1 MRKSIPKEIRQ
12 ISNLLKR
19 NIEMAHNKKE
29 DITRTQCW
37 VIGFIHSHMDKD
49 IFQKDIEKELNMRRS
64 SASQLITILE
74 SKGYIMRQNVSY
86 DKRLKKIVLTPKGVE
101 HQKNLFRFI
110 DEFDAYVARGLSQ
123 DELNKFY
130 EILDKI
136 KLNLS

>member
-19 NIEMAHNKKE
+19 NIEMAHNKNE

-37 VIGFIHSHMDKD
+37 VIGFIYHNQDKD
-49 IFQKDIEKELNMRRS
+49 IFQKDIEQELNMRRS
-64 SASQLITILE
+64 SASQLITMLE
-74 SKGYIMRQNVSY
+74 NKGYIMRQNVSY
-86 DKRLKKIVLTPKGVE
+86 DKRLKKLVLTPRGVE
-101 HQKNLFRFI
+101 HQNNLIKFI
-110 DEFDAYVARGLSQ
+110 EEFDAYVARGLSD